1 MFGVRRRLKYSGRDV
16 LAASSFSQLRLN
28 QSRLQLN
35 LQRPSKTLL
44 SSFSFGTVGKYLECG
59 LQLILLVFQLRGI
72 ETSAKLMGL
81 VKLMTQCVVIG
92 NCETVENCACDRKL
106 LSVHCGADCTFSAR
120 FLSWCPRPA
129 ISFKGHQYLY
139 FALSMEL
146 IFNFQDK
153 TSQKLRNC
161 PNSRYSKYSR
171 YSSIVKFGRNC
182 EIWSTPISLVWKGL
196 TDS

>member
-1 MFGVRRRLKYSGRDV
+1 MFQSNWGQSKWPQSKWSTSPNDLSVQMISV
-16 LAASSFSQLRLN
+16 QMISQSKWP
-28 QSRLQLN
+28 QSNWSQSEW
-35 LQRPSKTLL
+35 QWT
-44 SSFSFGTVGKYLECG
+44 
-59 LQLILLVFQLRGI
+59 
-72 ETSAKLMGL
+72 MGL

-182 EIWSTPISLVWKGL
+182 EIWSTPISLVWKGQN
-196 TDS
+196 S

>member
-1 MFGVRRRLKYSGRDV
+1 
-16 LAASSFSQLRLN
+16 
-28 QSRLQLN
+28 
-35 LQRPSKTLL
+35 
-44 SSFSFGTVGKYLECG
+44 
-59 LQLILLVFQLRGI
+59 
-72 ETSAKLMGL
+72 MGL
-81 VKLMTQCVVIG
+81 VKLMSQLVVIG
-92 NCETVENCACDRKL
+92 NCETVENCAFDRKL

-182 EIWSTPISLVWKGL
+182 ENLVNFYQFGLEGSEFITMMYGQTQNFSLIAIWGCLKCLKKSLFGGVL
-196 TDS
+196 